1 MAMQRRTYRSS
12 SDKDF
17 IRDRVDLPLLER
29 LHSLRG
35 DRLNYFGLPG
45 ADLMDVKSW
54 KHLLGQVAAVEREEV
69 NLRAMDETVSMQM
82 PELRFTPHYGEI
94 DRVILQD
101 RGWRWERGG
110 EEYRP
115 WVRIPRPGSRHLSWY
130 FDVVNLDY
138 FGAFLPIGGQKA
150 RQRADAIRKLFDTE
164 RVDSWGRWVL
174 LVTVEAQRLSDGLR
188 TQLVNYLRGV
198 QDDTSE
204 IGSTILK
211 HLTQLPMQGQE
222 VLSTVRLIHAVSASL
237 VSRSASQANLTAF
250 PRGTILYRGSSG
262 QPMVHLA
269 YEFEPHEIQ
278 DMPLPPPSPL
288 VQLLKGPILT
298 TGQSSGPDLALLDVH
313 VPHLSHNDV
322 REALDFLGNME
333 SLDSWPNCPSQ

>member
-1 MAMQRRTYRSS
+1 MIGPRHTYRSS

-17 IRDRVDLPLLER
+17 IRDLVDLPLLER

-35 DRLNYFGLPG
+35 VPLNYFGLPG
-45 ADLMDVKSW
+45 ADLQDVKSW
-54 KHLLGQVAAVEREEV
+54 RHLLGQVAAVERDQD
-69 NLRAMDETVSMQM
+69 NLRTMDETVSMQM

-94 DRVILQD
+94 DLVILRD
-101 RGWRWERGG
+101 RGFSWERGG

-115 WVRIPRPGSRHLSWY
+115 WVRISRPESGHLSWY

-138 FGAFLPIGGQKA
+138 FGPFLPRGERDA
-150 RQRADAIRKLFDTE
+150 RRRSDAIRKLFDTE

-174 LVTVEAQRLSDGLR
+174 LVTVEAELARSRLR
-188 TQLVNYLRGV
+188 TQLVSYLRGV

-204 IGSTILK
+204 LGASIVGF
-211 HLTQLPMQGQE
+211 LTKPETKGRE
-222 VLSTVRLIHAVSASL
+222 GVAAARLIHAVSASL
-237 VSRSASQANLTAF
+237 VARSASQANLLAF

-269 YEFEPHEIQ
+269 YEFEPLET
-278 DMPLPPPSPL
+278 PLPPPSPL

-298 TGQSSGPDLALLDVH
+298 TTQDTVPELTLLEGQ
-313 VPHLSHNDV
+313 VPNLIPNDI
-322 REALDFLGNME
+322 REALDFLGE
-333 SLDSWPNCPSQ
+333 TEVERLVAQLP